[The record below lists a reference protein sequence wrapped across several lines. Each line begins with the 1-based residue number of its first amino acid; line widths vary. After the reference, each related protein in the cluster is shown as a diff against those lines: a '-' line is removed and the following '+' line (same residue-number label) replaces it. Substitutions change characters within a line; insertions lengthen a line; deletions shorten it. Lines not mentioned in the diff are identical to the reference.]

1 VQESLREGC
10 DLAMDYGTSRYIND
24 WQMGSTI
31 IELPSWR
38 VLRWGGLFEQQA
50 QIIERQFGVALPAR
64 PTSGSWTL
72 V

>member
-1 VQESLREGC
+1 
-10 DLAMDYGTSRYIND
+10 MDYGTSRYIND